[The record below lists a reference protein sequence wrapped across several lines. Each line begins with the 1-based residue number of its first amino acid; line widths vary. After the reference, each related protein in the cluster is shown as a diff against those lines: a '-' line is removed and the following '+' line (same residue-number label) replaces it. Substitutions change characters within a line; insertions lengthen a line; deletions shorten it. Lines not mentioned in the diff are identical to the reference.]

1 LPPIVEYKASVE
13 RDLKKI
19 DRKEVIRILR
29 KIEKELA
36 ENPNKGQA
44 LKGQYKGLYKLRVGG
59 NRVIYTKTKR
69 GVLILRISTRGKA
82 Y

>member
-13 RDLKKI
+13 RDLKRI
-19 DRKEVIRILR
+19 DRKEANRIL
-29 KIEKELA
+29 KIIDKELG

-44 LKGQYKGLYKLRVGG
+44 LKGQNKGLYKLRIGRY
-59 NRVIYTKTKR
+59 RVIYTKTKR
-69 GVLILRISTRGKA
+69 GVLVLRISKRGRA